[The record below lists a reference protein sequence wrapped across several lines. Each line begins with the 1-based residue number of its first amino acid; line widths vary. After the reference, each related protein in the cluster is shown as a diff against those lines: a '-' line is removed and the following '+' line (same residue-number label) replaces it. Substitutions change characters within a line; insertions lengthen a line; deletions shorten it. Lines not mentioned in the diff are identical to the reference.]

1 MPAVDRGIKNWM
13 FVSVAIV
20 LAEIGQLLGGVW
32 RLSGAERVLDGAALF
47 LVAVMMMRFII
58 VKLKRK
64 Q

>member
-13 FVSVAIV
+13 FVSVAVV
-20 LAEIGQLLGGVW
+20 LAEIGQLLGGAW
-32 RLSGAERVLDGAALF
+32 HLSGAKQVLDGAALF
-47 LVAVMMMRFII
+47 LIAVMMMRFII